1 MKEAPNNLNIDARY
15 RTMLALWFGQIG
27 SVVMFFLFTQFAADS
42 SEPPG
47 PGENNSLSF
56 VLAGVGAFLAVI
68 SFVVRS
74 KLLQRSVER
83 QDPSLVQNRSVAGC
97 VLCEVVALLGVW
109 NALSFRPRLSRVV
122 GDRFREHGPTFS
134 PSRKFACSVL

>member
-15 RTMLALWFGQIG
+15 RTMLTLWFGQIG
-27 SVVMFFLFTQFAADS
+27 SVVMVFLFTQFAADS

-56 VLAGVGAFLAVI
+56 VLAGVGVFLAVI

-83 QDPSLVQNRSVAGC
+83 QDPSWCKPLWWPAVCFVRWRRC
-97 VLCEVVALLGVW
+97 WECW
-109 NALSFRPRLSRVV
+109 NALSFP
-122 GDRFREHGPTFS
+122 
-134 PSRKFACSVL
+134 ASVISCCWRSVS